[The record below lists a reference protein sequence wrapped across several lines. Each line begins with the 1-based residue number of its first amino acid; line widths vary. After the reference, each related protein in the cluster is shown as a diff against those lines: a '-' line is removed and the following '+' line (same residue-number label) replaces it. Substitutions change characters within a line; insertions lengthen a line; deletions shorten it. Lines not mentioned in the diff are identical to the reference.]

1 MELQDLPAMDD
12 FDTLFARLREL
23 PVDPRLGEI
32 DDAVLVGVASR
43 HQART
48 QMRAMAIVALV
59 SLSVGVL
66 GSVVP
71 TEPVRAATVFPLGAP
86 AALAPSSLLAGGE

>member
-12 FDTLFARLREL
+12 LDTLFARLREL
-23 PVDPRLGEI
+23 PVDSRLGEI
-32 DDAVLVGVASR
+32 DDAVLVAVASR

-48 QMRAMAIVALV
+48 QMRAMALVVIV

-66 GSVVP
+66 GSIAP
-71 TEPVRAATVFPLGAP
+71 AEPVQAATVFPLGAP
-86 AALAPSSLLAGGE
+86 AALAPSSLLGGGE